1 MKVGLF
7 LKDFLEK
14 PRSPDSS
21 TYTVT
26 YSGKLTENLRKT
38 RLIIFMLQDK
48 EKYNVKLERSSLE
61 NRSFWAIKE
70 IDREKVIVI
79 KRLKE

>member
-1 MKVGLF
+1 
-7 LKDFLEK
+7 
-14 PRSPDSS
+14 
-21 TYTVT
+21 
-26 YSGKLTENLRKT
+26 
-38 RLIIFMLQDK
+38 MLQDK